1 MIDVCLLAFLF
12 EIFDIGCVKDGS
24 GALYCFIP
32 QGKIIKAGTNSLT
45 LVVTP
50 KIQSNGGDFGQ

>member
-1 MIDVCLLAFLF
+1 
-12 EIFDIGCVKDGS
+12 VKDGS

-50 KIQSNGGDFGQ
+50 KIKSKGGDFGH